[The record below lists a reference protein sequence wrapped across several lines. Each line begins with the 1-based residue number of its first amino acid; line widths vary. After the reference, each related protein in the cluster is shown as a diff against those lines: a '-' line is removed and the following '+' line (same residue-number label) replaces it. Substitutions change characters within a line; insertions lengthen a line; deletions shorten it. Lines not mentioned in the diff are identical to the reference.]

1 MPFIQH
7 TVLFKFPAIEGIV
20 PPELAEIVAKFGT
33 LSGIV
38 ADFFPHGAGA
48 APGATNKA
56 SFLEAVSWPD
66 KTEGYTHCLLILAS
80 DAAALKAYLHG
91 DFHQKLWFPA
101 VGPYLKGIVVFDNVL
116 EPDIIQRLE
125 TKLRAA
131 GAAGRDEAGGSSGLC
146 AVETPSTA
154 ASVTRSAVRL
164 ACRVPSAPSGASM
177 SRITQS
183 RGKRTPATACASR

>member
-116 EPDIIQRLE
+116 EPDIIQRRSFEPRVPQEE
-125 TKLRAA
+125 TRQE
-131 GAAGRDEAGGSSGLC
+131 GAM
-146 AVETPSTA
+146 
-154 ASVTRSAVRL
+154 ASVRWKRHRRQRGLHARRHPQGERSKAKL
-164 ACRVPSAPSGASM
+164 TTAP
-177 SRITQS
+177 
-183 RGKRTPATACASR
+183 